1 MGWGGGGGLGL
12 FTSHRIAMVSLQV
25 MTQNNWQN
33 VVSARLFLLVAPSL
47 LFAPF
52 KKAQQASRCFISLF
66 YSIFILIILNIY
78 VFISINL
85 SSLFWELYI
94 CCYMSLNFRST
105 YTYPEWHD
113 QNCFSYIILLTLFF
127 LCYLSFIILLFKNL
141 TCDIMYNL

>member
-1 MGWGGGGGLGL
+1 MCCHHFFYWWLWYAVHVVAIKLPFHHPNYFSWICKGGHAP
-12 FTSHRIAMVSLQV
+12 F
-25 MTQNNWQN
+25 
-33 VVSARLFLLVAPSL
+33 SALS

-52 KKAQQASRCFISLF
+52 KKAQQASGCFISLF

-113 QNCFSYIILLTLFF
+113 QNCFSYIIFNLFF